1 MQYRRIRS
9 RQRTG
14 LLPTVL
20 LGLGLGLAA
29 GLVLGEW
36 LGGQDRK
43 TLAGRLNPW
52 RKREAAPPEPSQ
64 LTDRLRAA
72 LTEALGPDAAG
83 LELVPVGRQGIELH
97 GWVPSRAARTRAIR
111 AATATIGSSLR
122 LVDCLLV
129 SGEDDLPNAE
139 TPNSE
144 ELESA

>member
-1 MQYRRIRS
+1 MQHRRIRS
-9 RQRTG
+9 RHRSG
-14 LLPTVL
+14 LWPTVL

-52 RKREAAPPEPSQ
+52 RKRPAAPPQPSE
-64 LTDRLRAA
+64 LTDRLHAA
-72 LTEALGPDAAG
+72 LATALGPDGAG
-83 LELVPVGRQGIELH
+83 LELVSVGRQGIELH
-97 GWVPSRAARTRAIR
+97 GWVPSRAARSRAMR

-129 SGEDDLPNAE
+129 LGEDDLPTAD
-139 TPNSE
+139 PPIPD